1 MRRSRIGTRYA
12 KALFE
17 LALEKNILEQ
27 VKKDMEL
34 VMKTISESKEL
45 KLFLKSPVIYP
56 EKKSTIIT
64 AILKDHVNELSLKF
78 VLLITKNRR
87 ETYIENI
94 AQAFINQYKK
104 YKNIITTILQTAVK
118 INDDIHRQVIDLLKE
133 QTKGEID
140 LIEEIKED
148 LIGGFV
154 LKFDGYKYDASIS
167 KQLADLKKD
176 FKVNLYKSK
185 I

>member
-27 VKKDMEL
+27 VKNDMEL
-34 VMKTISESKEL
+34 VLKLISESKEL

-56 EKKSTIIT
+56 EKKSAVIT
-64 AILKDHVNELSLKF
+64 TILKDQVDELSLKF
-78 VLLITKNRR
+78 VLLITRNRR
-87 ETYIENI
+87 ETYIESI

-104 YKNIITTILQTAVK
+104 YKNIITTTLQTAVK
-118 INDDIHRQVIDLLKE
+118 IDDDIQRQLIDLLKE
-133 QTKGEID
+133 QTKGEIE
-140 LIEEIKED
+140 LIEQIKED

-167 KQLADLKKD
+167 KQLANLKKD
-176 FKVNLYKSK
+176 FKINLYESK